1 MCRDPIFGS
10 GQQAGEVKPAWL
22 ELGFKFGDKG
32 THTSRTMML
41 DELSALL
48 RQCRA
53 DASRGDYV
61 RALVE
66 ENCLGKHTLSTR
78 KLSLQRLTEL
88 YGLDPALPLFRLL
101 RVFWDADEKSH
112 PQLALLAALA
122 RDPLLRATVPVV
134 LNMKPGDEIARQ
146 QMTDAL
152 AQAVAGR
159 LNDATLDK
167 VVRNTASSW
176 TQSGHLEGRGRKRRV
191 RITPTAASTA
201 FALLLGFLL
210 GKRARNLFETVFSRA
225 LDRDPD
231 ELMFLAMEAKRLGFL
246 DIKSGGGLTVI
257 SFDGIL
263 NEQEKQL
270 SYGAH

>member
-1 MCRDPIFGS
+1 MYRDPIFGS
-10 GQQAGEVKPAWL
+10 GQQASDAKPAWL
-22 ELGFKFGDKG
+22 ELGFKFGEKG
-32 THTSRTMML
+32 THTSRTIML
-41 DELSALL
+41 GELATLL
-48 RQCRA
+48 RQCPAGAPRA
-53 DASRGDYV
+53 DYV
-61 RALVE
+61 RTVVD

-88 YGLDPALPLFRLL
+88 YGVDPAVPLFRLL
-101 RVFWDADEKSH
+101 RVLWDADEGAH

-122 RDPLLRATVPVV
+122 RDPLLRATAPVV
-134 LNMKPGDEIARQ
+134 FGMKTGDEIARQ

-152 AQAVAGR
+152 AQAVADR

-176 TQSGHLEGRGRKRRV
+176 TQSGHLVGRGRKRRLK
-191 RITPTAASTA
+191 ITPTPASTA
-201 FALLLGFLL
+201 FALLLGFLM
-210 GKRARNLFETVFSRA
+210 GNRARSLFETVFGRA
-225 LDRDPD
+225 LDRDPN
-231 ELMFLAMEAKRLGFL
+231 ELMFLAMDAKRLGFL

-263 NEQEKQL
+263 NERERQL

>member
-1 MCRDPIFGS
+1 MHKDVIFNG
-10 GQQAGEVKPAWL
+10 GQLAGEIRPAWL

-32 THTSRTMML
+32 THTSRTIML
-41 DELSALL
+41 DDLSALL
-48 RQCRA
+48 RQCPPGVA
-53 DASRGDYV
+53 RGEYV
-61 RALVE
+61 RALVD

-88 YGLDPALPLFRLL
+88 YGVDPAVPLFRLL
-101 RVFWDADEKSH
+101 RVFWDVDEKAH

-122 RDPLLRATVPVV
+122 RDPLLRATAPVV
-134 LNMKPGDEIARQ
+134 LGMNPGEEIARQ
-146 QMTDAL
+146 KMTDAL
-152 AQAVAGR
+152 ARAVQGR
-159 LNDATLDK
+159 LNESTLDK

-176 TQSGHLEGRGRKRRV
+176 SQSGHLEGRGRKRRLKAV
-191 RITPTAASTA
+191 PTVASTA
-201 FALLLGFLL
+201 FALLLGFLM
-210 GKRARNLFETVFSRA
+210 GNRARNLFETVFSRA

-231 ELMFLAMEAKRLGFL
+231 ELMLLAADAKRLGFL

-263 NEQEKQL
+263 NEKEKRL

>member
-1 MCRDPIFGS
+1 MYRDPIFGS
-10 GQQAGEVKPAWL
+10 GQQVADVKPAWL
-22 ELGFKFGDKG
+22 ELGFKFGDTG

-61 RALVE
+61 RALVD

-88 YGLDPALPLFRLL
+88 YGVDAGVPLFRLL
-101 RVFWDADEKSH
+101 RVFWDADEKAH
-112 PQLALLAALA
+112 PLLALLAALA
-122 RDPLLRATVPVV
+122 RDPLLRATAPVV
-134 LNMKPGDEIARQ
+134 FGMKPGEEIARQ
-146 QMTDAL
+146 RMTDAL
-152 AQAVAGR
+152 AQAVQGR

-176 TQSGHLEGRGRKRRV
+176 TQSGHLEGRSRKRRLKV
-191 RITPTAASTA
+191 VPTAASTA
-201 FALLLGFLL
+201 FALLLGFLM
-210 GKRARNLFETVFSRA
+210 GNRARNLFETVFSGA
-225 LDRDPD
+225 LDRDPH
-231 ELMFLAMEAKRLGFL
+231 ELTFLAMDAKRLGFL

-263 NEQEKQL
+263 KEPEKRL